1 MDRFICE
8 STYEILHPQFE
19 ELRRDVEYKL
29 RTENAEVFDSLTNK
43 MLVVMRMVDSVSD
56 RVSSASSAEEGQL
69 LE

>member
-19 ELRRDVEYKL
+19 ELRRDVEHKL